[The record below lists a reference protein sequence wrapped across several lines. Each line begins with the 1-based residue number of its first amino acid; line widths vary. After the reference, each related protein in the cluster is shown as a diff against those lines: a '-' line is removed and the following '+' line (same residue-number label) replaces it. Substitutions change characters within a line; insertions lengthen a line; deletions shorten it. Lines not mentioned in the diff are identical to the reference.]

1 MLSQRIFAGGGEIS
15 RSIINY
21 LASLNILN
29 VDSNAQRGRLKTS
42 LSVFLLAKQWK
53 KAPPS
58 SQQPSSQ
65 KSDLHKKM

>member
-21 LASLNILN
+21 LASLNTLN
-29 VDSNAQRGRLKTS
+29 VDSNAQRGRPKTS
-42 LSVFLLAKQWK
+42 LSVFLLAKQW